1 MTFVLAIDYG
11 AKMIVGKLI
20 GGLFGYYAFNIIGA
34 IVGIYIGGL
43 FDQAL
48 KKFQQKESPEVLQAI
63 QTTFFNTTFTLIGY
77 LAKAD
82 GRVSEE
88 EIQLTQQLMDKM
100 GLTADHKREAI
111 KLFKVGSAAD
121 FSPQASVKNFRDICG
136 HRVQLTQ
143 MLIVYLVN
151 TALADGEFDP
161 KEESVLRDIAKGLNF
176 SHLAFEQLLRMIRA
190 QGAFA
195 GGSYHFSGSH
205 NSANELDSAYTAL
218 GVSADNSDAEIKKA
232 YRKLMSEYHP
242 DKLIG
247 QGVPDDMIKAA
258 TERSQEVQAAY
269 DFIKKKRKD

>member
-1 MTFVLAIDYG
+1 
-11 AKMIVGKLI
+11 MIVGKLI
-20 GGLFGYYAFNIIGA
+20 GGLFGYYSFNIIGA
-34 IVGIYIGGL
+34 IAGIYIGNL
-43 FDQAL
+43 FDQSL
-48 KKFQQKESPEVLQAI
+48 QKFQQRESPEVLQAI
-63 QTTFFNTTFTLIGY
+63 QTTFFNTTFTLMGY

-88 EIQLTQQLMDKM
+88 EIDLTQQLMDKM
-100 GLTADHKREAI
+100 SLTADHKREAI

-121 FSPQASVKNFRDICG
+121 FDPHATVQTFRDICG

-143 MLIVYLVN
+143 MLIVYLLN

-161 KEESVLRDIAKGLNF
+161 KEESALRDIAKGLNF

-190 QGAFA
+190 QGSFA
-195 GGSYHFSGSH
+195 GGSYHYSGSQ
-205 NSANELDSAYTAL
+205 NSTNELDSAYTAL
-218 GVSADNSDAEIKKA
+218 GVSATNSDAEIKKA

-258 TERSQEVQAAY
+258 TERSQGVQAAY
-269 DFIKKKRKD
+269 DFIKKNRKR